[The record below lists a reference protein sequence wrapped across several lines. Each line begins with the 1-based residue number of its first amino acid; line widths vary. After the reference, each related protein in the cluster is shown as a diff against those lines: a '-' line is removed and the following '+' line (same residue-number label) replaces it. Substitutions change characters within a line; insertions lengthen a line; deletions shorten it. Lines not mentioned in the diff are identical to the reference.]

1 MKELEKE
8 VRFENGKINRELYKR
23 DIELIAIVTALENED
38 YTQEERELEVEGLRE
53 YFANVSEEELDEL
66 VESVCSGYEQM
77 WREELS

>member
-77 WREELS
+77 